1 MEYEDPI
8 SAMMRHDRAF
18 ERGAGGAPKFHN
30 NFSYHFE
37 NERFVAFLEGYAS
50 AKGVEILDATV
61 LDAQVDEAGITGLT
75 LADGQQLSAD
85 LYVDASGFTSMLLG
99 RKLEEPFVSF
109 ESSLFCDRAVVGG
122 WQRTDEPIK
131 PYTTCETMDAGW
143 AWQIEHETRINRGYV
158 YSSGFI
164 SDEQAESELR
174 RLNPKIGPTRIVRFV
189 SGRHERS
196 WVKNVVA
203 VGNASGFVEPL
214 EATALG
220 VVAMQSR
227 LLADTLLACDRQPP
241 PTSRREYNNHHA
253 RSWDCIRDFIAV
265 HYKFNTRLDTDF
277 WRHCR
282 EATDIGAAQRIVEVY
297 QEHGPTSHWEPTLF
311 DPFDSFQQIGYVALL
326 VGQKVPYHTNYR
338 ATEQELRIWENQQQQ
353 YQQAAVRAMSVKE
366 ALAAIRSPK
375 WKWVE
380 S

>member
-1 MEYEDPI
+1 
-8 SAMMRHDRAF
+8 
-18 ERGAGGAPKFHN
+18 
-30 NFSYHFE
+30 
-37 NERFVAFLEGYAS
+37 
-50 AKGVEILDATV
+50 
-61 LDAQVDEAGITGLT
+61 
-75 LADGQQLSAD
+75 
-85 LYVDASGFTSMLLG
+85 
-99 RKLEEPFVSF
+99 
-109 ESSLFCDRAVVGG
+109 
-122 WQRTDEPIK
+122 
-131 PYTTCETMDAGW
+131 MDAGW

-174 RLNPKIGPTRIVRFV
+174 RLNPNIGPARIVRFV
-189 SGRHERS
+189 SGRHERN

-220 VVAMQSR
+220 VVSMQSR
-227 LLADTLLACDRQPP
+227 LLAETLIACDRQPP
-241 PTSRREYNNHHA
+241 QTSLREYNRHHA

-265 HYKFNTRLDTDF
+265 HYKYNTRLDTDF
-277 WRHCR
+277 WKHCR
-282 EATDIGAAQRIVEVY
+282 QETDIGAAQRIVEVY
-297 QEHGPTSHWEPTLF
+297 QEHGPTSHWQPTLF
-311 DPFDSFQQIGYVALL
+311 DPFDPFQQIGYVALL

-338 ATEQELRIWENQQQQ
+338 ATERELRIWENQQQQ